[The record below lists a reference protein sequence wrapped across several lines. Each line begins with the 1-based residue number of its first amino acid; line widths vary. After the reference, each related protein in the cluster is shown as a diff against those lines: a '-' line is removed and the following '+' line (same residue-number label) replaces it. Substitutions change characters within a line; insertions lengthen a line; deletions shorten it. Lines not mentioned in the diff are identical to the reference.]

1 MCNTCYFYFLEFF
14 CFINTLFSFINENSL
29 KNIRNI
35 AKKNIS
41 IFYTLYDSCSKRNDY
56 QYAIFR
62 QKLIDNLLLAS
73 FCGSDIINDVNRL
86 ERKDSTYFNRTYEY
100 MRVIAHQVNEIRE
113 SAKALGDNE
122 LKQIKKI
129 LQRNPLLG
137 TPNLLNFE
145 K

>member
-1 MCNTCYFYFLEFF
+1 MFYFIHLLFNFKNTDRAYGVRLFETLLE
-14 CFINTLFSFINENSL
+14 
-29 KNIRNI
+29 
-35 AKKNIS
+35 
-41 IFYTLYDSCSKRNDY
+41 YVP
-56 QYAIFR
+56 QIFR